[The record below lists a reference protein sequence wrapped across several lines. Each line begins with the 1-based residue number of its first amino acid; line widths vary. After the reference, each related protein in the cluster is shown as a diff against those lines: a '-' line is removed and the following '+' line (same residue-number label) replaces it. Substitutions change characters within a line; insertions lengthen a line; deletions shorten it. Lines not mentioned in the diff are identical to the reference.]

1 MDGIFSSIV
10 QMYLKS
16 IVSKVYLRKMGLKS
30 ILVRAIAPLLAS
42 NVYKAHRHAG
52 DRQRKLLK
60 SLVRQSY
67 HVHYLKDLKISRD
80 DDAQTISRK
89 LPIVDYED
97 IRHYIDRVREGEKDV
112 LWRGLPKYWA
122 KTSGTTSGAKYIPL
136 TKESMPDHIRA
147 ARNALFCL
155 IADGLSADFFDGDMI
170 FLQGSPE
177 LVYENDIAVGRL
189 SGIVYHHVPSWLQ
202 RNRQP
207 SYEVNCIEDWEAK
220 VEQIASDTSQRDMR
234 LISGIPPWCVNYF
247 ERLLSLSKKQ
257 NLLEL
262 FPNLSVFAYG
272 GVQYAPYKASID
284 LLIGS
289 EIQGMETYPASEGF
303 IAFQDKTNHEG
314 LLLNLEASIVFQF
327 VPLED
332 WGKPSS
338 KKLFIDE
345 VELGV
350 NYAVVL
356 TSNAGLWSYSLGDTV
371 RFVSKSPYRLEV
383 TGRVKHYISA
393 FGEHVIGEEVERAMQ
408 AAKEDLSLS
417 VREFT
422 VAPEVNPSEGKPYH
436 EWFIEFEEEVSSA
449 ELENLSK
456 YLDEHLRK
464 QNTYYDDLRE
474 GEMLSCAKITKVPS
488 QGFEKA
494 MRASGQW
501 GGQSKVKRLAN
512 DRDWVNFLLK
522 TMK

>member
-1 MDGIFSSIV
+1 MDGIFPSIV
-10 QMYLKS
+10 QMYFKS
-16 IVSKVYLRKMGLKS
+16 IVSKVYLREMGLKS
-30 ILVRAIAPLLAS
+30 ILVRAIAPLIAS
-42 NVYKAHRHAG
+42 GVYKAHRHAG

-60 SLVRQSY
+60 SLVRQSH
-67 HVHYLKDLKISRD
+67 HVQYLKDLKITKE
-80 DDAQTISRK
+80 DDARTISQK
-89 LPIVDYED
+89 LPIADYED
-97 IRHYIDRVREGEKDV
+97 IRPYIDRIREGEKDV

-122 KTSGTTSGAKYIPL
+122 TPSGTTSGAKYIPL

-177 LVYENDIAVGRL
+177 LIYENNIAVGRL

-207 SYEVNCIEDWEAK
+207 SYAINCIDDWEAK
-220 VEQIASDTSQRDMR
+220 VEQISRDTSQRDMR

-247 ERLLSLSKKQ
+247 ERLLALTNKQ

-284 LLIGS
+284 SLIGA

-314 LLLNLEASIVFQF
+314 LLLNLEANIVFQF
-327 VPLED
+327 VPLKD
-332 WGKPSS
+332 WSKSS
-338 KKLFIDE
+338 VRKLFIDE

-356 TSNAGLWSYSLGDTV
+356 SSNAGLWSYSLGDTV
-371 RFVSKSPYRLEV
+371 RFVSKAPYRLEV

-436 EWFIEFEEEVSSA
+436 EWFIEFEDGITLTG
-449 ELENLSK
+449 LEKLSEF
-456 YLDEHLRK
+456 LDDHLRK
-464 QNTYYDDLRE
+464 QNTYYDDLRV
-474 GEMLSCAKITKVPS
+474 GEMLDCAKITRVPS

>member
-1 MDGIFSSIV
+1 
-10 QMYLKS
+10 
-16 IVSKVYLRKMGLKS
+16 MGLKS
-30 ILVRAIAPLLAS
+30 KVVQILAPRIARQVYAAHSRA
-42 NVYKAHRHAG
+42 G
-52 DRQRKLLK
+52 EGQRKMLER
-60 SLVRQSY
+60 LVHQSQ
-67 HVHYLKDLKISRD
+67 HVSYLKDLEISISD
-80 DDAQTISRK
+80 NAQSISEK

-97 IRHYIDRVREGEKDV
+97 IRSYVDRVRQGEKDV
-112 LWRGLPKYWA
+112 LWKGLPKYWA

-136 TKESMPDHIRA
+136 TRESMPDHIRA

-155 IADGLSADFFDGDMI
+155 IADGLSPDFFDGDMI
-170 FLQGSPE
+170 FLQGSPA
-177 LVYENDIAVGRL
+177 LTYENNIAVGRL

-202 RNRQP
+202 KNRQP
-207 SYEVNCIEDWEAK
+207 SFKVNCIEDWEAK
-220 VEQIASDTSQRDMR
+220 VEQIAADTSTLDMR
-234 LISGIPPWCVNYF
+234 LISGIPPWCINYF
-247 ERLLSLSKKQ
+247 EKLLHHSSKE

-272 GVQYAPYKASID
+272 GVQYAPYKASVD
-284 LLIGS
+284 RLIGA

-303 IAFQDKTNHEG
+303 IAFQDKTKHEG
-314 LLLNLEASIVFQF
+314 LLLNLESNIVFQF
-327 VPLED
+327 VALND
-332 WGKPSS
+332 WGKSS
-338 KKLFIDE
+338 AKKLFIDE

-356 TSNAGLWSYSLGDTV
+356 TSNAGLWSYSLGDTI
-371 RFVSKSPYRLEV
+371 RFVSKAPYRLEV

-408 AAKEDLSLS
+408 AAKKDLSLS

-436 EWFIEFEEEVSSA
+436 EWFIEFEEDPSNA
-449 ELENLSK
+449 ELERLSN
-456 YLDEHLRK
+456 YLDKHLRQ
-464 QNTYYDDLRE
+464 QNTYYNDLRS
-474 GEMLSCAKITKVPS
+474 GEMLACAKIRRIVP